1 MEPLTALIHAAKHS
15 PVDVLAIAIF
25 VFCWLGYE
33 PFLRAIS
40 KKSGLITKDLS
51 VVRRA
56 WMQEMTIREIKLFDS
71 NLMGH
76 AVNSATNFSSA
87 NLLLIAALGGVLFS
101 SKLPLK
107 SIEALGFDVSS
118 PLLFQLKLALIV
130 ICLVRG
136 LLNFIWAIRQMN
148 YCAAAMGSIPEYMD
162 KTVAARFTDAMG
174 NIIEPAMS
182 NFSQGVR
189 NYYFSI
195 AAAAWLFGPVY
206 LIIASIGAI
215 VLLGWRQ
222 SRSQAA
228 RGLRQL
234 RELLEEHPYPTPTRP
249 LYSADAQKADNNG
262 AAQQGKAPPPPSR
275 S

>member
-1 MEPLTALIHAAKHS
+1 MEALIALFNAARHN
-15 PVDVLAIAIF
+15 PFDAFAIF
-25 VFCWLGYE
+25 VFFACWMGYE
-33 PFLRAIS
+33 PFLQSIS

-71 NLMGH
+71 NLMAH

-107 SIEALGFDVSS
+107 SVEALGFDVSS
-118 PLLFQLKLALIV
+118 PFLFQLKLALVV
-130 ICLVRG
+130 ICLTRG

-148 YCAAAMGSIPEYMD
+148 YCAAAMGSVPEYMD
-162 KTVAARFTDAMG
+162 KATAARFTDAIG

-189 NYYFSI
+189 GYYFSI
-195 AAAAWLFGPVY
+195 AAAAWLFGPLY
-206 LIIASIGAI
+206 LIIASLGA
-215 VLLGWRQ
+215 VALLGWRQ

-234 RELLEEHPYPTPTRP
+234 RELLEEHPYPTPIRS
-249 LYSADAQKADNNG
+249 LGSADAQKAAKNDALQKKNDFM
-262 AAQQGKAPPPPSR
+262 
-275 S
+275 